1 MEQNYKTEPKTCTL
15 QKKHCGGC
23 PLLSQPYAAQLAAKQ
38 ARLEKLLGRFAKVR
52 PILGMQDPW
61 HYRNKVISTFAAQGK
76 GLTSGIY
83 ARGTHR
89 VLPVERCLLQNEI
102 ADQTVLAVRAAANA
116 CRLPPF
122 EEDRGTGLLRHCVVR
137 VGKTS
142 GQVLVAIVTPGKEFP
157 GSQNFVSALRAE
169 CQKRGVDLVT
179 VVQNINPR
187 KTSAVLGTEEKI
199 LFGPGTIT
207 DTLCG
212 LQFAISARSFYQV
225 NPVQTEILYRT
236 AIEFAGL
243 NGTQT
248 VIDAYC
254 GIGTIG
260 LCAAAKAKSVLG
272 IELNPAA
279 ARDAA
284 ANARRNRVANARF
297 LCADATEYMV
307 QLAAEGVRPD
317 VVFLDPP
324 RAGSTPEFIAALAK
338 MAPKKAVYV
347 SCDPTTLARDL
358 ALFAA
363 KGYKARAI
371 QPVDM
376 FPHTEH
382 IETVVLLSKGE
393 VDSKKIRVEFSLEDM
408 DMSEFQD
415 GATYP
420 QIKEYVLEH
429 SGLKVSNLYISQI
442 KRKCGIEVGKNYN
455 LPKSEDSRQ
464 PMCPPEKEK
473 AIREAFK
480 YFGMI

>member
-1 MEQNYKTEPKTCTL
+1 MPVTCTNYKLK
-15 QKKHCGGC
+15 CGGC
-23 PLLSQPYAAQLAAKQ
+23 PLLNQPYPDQLKHKQ
-38 ARLEKLLGRFAKVR
+38 QLEQRLLGRFAPVS
-52 PILGMQDPW
+52 PVLGQAEPW
-61 HYRNKVISTFAAQGK
+61 HYRNKAIATFATGPR
-76 GLTSGIY
+76 GRLTCGIY
-83 ARGTHR
+83 AAGTHR
-89 VLPVERCLLQNEI
+89 VLPYTDCLLQDTVINQTI
-102 ADQTVLAVRAAANA
+102 AAVLEAARA
-116 CRLPPF
+116 CRWPAF
-122 EEDRGTGLLRHCVVR
+122 EEDRGTGLLRHVLVR
-137 VGKTS
+137 RGKTS
-142 GQVLVAIVTPGKEFP
+142 GQVLVVLVTAQENLP
-157 GSQNFVSALRAE
+157 GSRNFVKALREKAPW
-169 CQKRGVDLVT
+169 VT
-179 VVQNINPR
+179 SVVQNCNPR
-187 KTSAVLGTEEKI
+187 RTSAVLGSDVRT
-199 LFGPGTIT
+199 LYGPGKIT

-212 LQFAISARSFYQV
+212 LQFAISPRSFYQV
-225 NPVQTEILYRT
+225 NPEQTEVLYAK
-236 AIEFAGL
+236 AIEFAALTGKE
-243 NGTQT
+243 T

-382 IETVVLLSKGE
+382 IETVVQL
-393 VDSKKIRVEFSLEDM
+393 VRKKPDTYIDITVDM
-408 DMSEFQD
+408 DELD
-415 GATYP
+415 
-420 QIKEYVLEH
+420 
-429 SGLKVSNLYISQI
+429 
-442 KRKCGIEVGKNYN
+442 
-455 LPKSEDSRQ
+455 
-464 PMCPPEKEK
+464 
-473 AIREAFK
+473 
-480 YFGMI
+480 

>member
-1 MEQNYKTEPKTCTL
+1 MEQNHKTEPKTCAL

-83 ARGTHR
+83 ARGSHR
-89 VLPVERCLLQNEI
+89 VLPVESCLLQNEI

-157 GSQNFVSALRAE
+157 GSRNFVSALRAE
-169 CQKRGVDLVT
+169 CRKRGVDLVT

-236 AIEFAGL
+236 AIDFAGL

-338 MAPKKAVYV
+338 MAPEKAVYV

-382 IETVVLLSKGE
+382 IEVVCLLSK
-393 VDSKKIRVEFSLEDM
+393 L
-408 DMSEFQD
+408 
-415 GATYP
+415 
-420 QIKEYVLEH
+420 
-429 SGLKVSNLYISQI
+429 
-442 KRKCGIEVGKNYN
+442 
-455 LPKSEDSRQ
+455 
-464 PMCPPEKEK
+464 
-473 AIREAFK
+473 
-480 YFGMI
+480 